1 MSETAVNILEAET
14 KTKTETEIETISP
27 KGPVLE
33 RRSITF
39 KNQKRV
45 LCKQDQVVLWL
56 QEFYS
61 MPGNLEKLLNILQ
74 GKSAI
79 SLRLV
84 DYFVTNYAK
93 KMNTSFTSQN
103 RHFLVYFNYKR
114 ELNAYSKRLFD
125 PFCRR
130 ERIQFEARGEP
141 PFVTT
146 VGQLNFFRWF
156 IEKNI
161 YDYVLENHAAIEKDM
176 NSTLKEHYSR
186 SNSTLS
192 TVGTSSC
199 AKGGSESL
207 TNSVSSAGAGSA
219 TTTETE
225 ISTGPLAPKDGSV
238 SETAES
244 VAPGSASATKS
255 SRKKRCELTT
265 SAMKKVNIHE
275 CEVIVSFS

>member
-1 MSETAVNILEAET
+1 MSELAHDPPI
-14 KTKTETEIETISP
+14 
-27 KGPVLE
+27 LE
-33 RRSITF
+33 RRNITF

-56 QEFYS
+56 QEFYT
-61 MPGNLEKLLNILQ
+61 MPGNLEKLLGILQ
-74 GKSAI
+74 GQSEI

-93 KMNTSFTSQN
+93 KMNTSFTSN
-103 RHFLVYFNYKR
+103 NKHFLVYFNYKR

-130 ERIQFEARGEP
+130 ERIQFEARGLP
-141 PFVTT
+141 SFVTT

-156 IEKNI
+156 LEKNI
-161 YDYVLENHAAIEKDM
+161 YDYVLENHASIEKDM

-186 SNSTLS
+186 SNST
-192 TVGTSSC
+192 TSEKTNG
-199 AKGGSESL
+199 ASESL
-207 TNSVSSAGAGSA
+207 TNSVSSTVSAGAGTMSSVS
-219 TTTETE
+219 TTDTD
-225 ISTGPLAPKDGSV
+225 ISTAIPK
-238 SETAES
+238 TAVVTEK
-244 VAPGSASATKS
+244 P

-275 CEVIVSFS
+275 CEVVVSFS

>member
-1 MSETAVNILEAET
+1 MTDTDHSTLLN
-14 KTKTETEIETISP
+14 SS
-27 KGPVLE
+27 GPLGLE
-33 RRSITF
+33 RRAVTF

-56 QEFYS
+56 QEFYTV
-61 MPGNLEKLLNILQ
+61 PGNLEKLLSILQ
-74 GKSAI
+74 GNSEI

-93 KMNTSFTSQN
+93 KMNTSFTKEN

-130 ERIQFEARGEP
+130 ERIQFEARGQT

-156 IEKNI
+156 IEKEI
-161 YDYVLENHAAIEKDM
+161 YDFVLANREAIEKDM
-176 NSTLKEHYSR
+176 NNTLKEHYSR
-186 SNSTLS
+186 SNSTVS
-192 TVGTSSC
+192 AG
-199 AKGGSESL
+199 ASESL
-207 TNSVSSAGAGSA
+207 TNSVGSGASAGAGSA
-219 TTTETE
+219 
-225 ISTGPLAPKDGSV
+225 AGSDI
-238 SETAES
+238 S
-244 VAPGSASATKS
+244 VATPPVAGAGGAGIAAKS

-275 CEVIVSFS
+275 CEVVVSFS